1 MGRTGSEDPV
11 SAGMAGTPLRRQGMR
26 SVSAVQTGSG
36 PSKRDLKPWRWQGAE
51 EHHSGD
57 HRGDKGEDPDGAERQ
72 ADQGRSRAQA
82 DKSPD
87 SAAQDRSAATT
98 NPGMASSFMRR
109 SA

>member
-1 MGRTGSEDPV
+1 
-11 SAGMAGTPLRRQGMR
+11 MR
-26 SVSAVQTGSG
+26 SVSAVQTGSS

-87 SAAQDRSAATT
+87 SSGQRS
-98 NPGMASSFMRR
+98 PGQKRHDNKSRDDQQFCAEKRLNFAVARGGLSGI
-109 SA
+109 